1 MDYSSNPFKKP
12 ESENLPQAAPLG
24 QQQSGYQQTVPPP
37 PFAPQGSSSLPVE
50 TDISHRSNAVI
61 TYLKSAFLGELSLYS
76 GFENRTT
83 GFQNLDT
90 ESGALYPGLYVL
102 GAASSMGKTTFVH
115 QMADQL
121 AERGEQVL
129 YFSLIQS
136 RFELI
141 IKSLSRV
148 IARKSEGRY
157 GVTELEIRKM
167 ANPSEEVREAM
178 DAYAS
183 LIGYR
188 LSIVENS
195 KELDVGVGKISE
207 IVRDYIAGNG
217 VRPIVIVDNIQH
229 IASKECDAL
238 SHIGKQA
245 IDYNLRALKTLQ
257 REEHLTVIA
266 VSNIDTD
273 SYFKH
278 IDFDS
283 FLNTGGIEYTADVIW
298 GLQIQAAKETEK
310 AQTKFDARERFISA
324 KAHVPRK
331 MELIC
336 LKNNFGKST
345 YTCYFDYYPQ
355 YNVFLE
361 EKRIE
366 VEKVV
371 VERL

>member
-12 ESENLPQAAPLG
+12 ESENLPLG
-24 QQQSGYQQTVPPP
+24 QPPVPPL
-37 PFAPQGSSSLPVE
+37 PFAPQGSSSLPIE

-76 GFENRTT
+76 GFENRKT

-115 QMADQL
+115 QLADQL

-229 IASKECDAL
+229 IASKECDTL
-238 SHIGKQA
+238 SHMQIGKQA

-324 KAHVPRK
+324 KAHLPRK

-336 LKNNFGKST
+336 LKNNFGKSS